1 MKTGNFQKEKGT
13 HYIHIL
19 TLLGENRLK
28 KPTRLT
34 CKGRQLAEENWK
46 FCSTWPSSNKWSM
59 LKKLPQCQR
68 GRCCTN
74 NLYVVMV
81 VTPLLPI
88 PPHLCGLA
96 LCNPCLPP
104 RSLSHSNAQE
114 CFPLSI
120 DNLYNLYFYF
130 LTKGLWCILFPR
142 TQKPGS
148 GYLWARFIPI
158 KTLRRNV
165 PNRYQSTVPHKGR
178 CGWRLFC
185 FVLFEAGRVLG
196 VSELTSNLNCPY
208 S

>member
-1 MKTGNFQKEKGT
+1 M
-13 HYIHIL
+13 L
-19 TLLGENRLK
+19 TSCAGWQVHRDGSSLFIFRSLVLIRGAGYGAWRSNINIGIGK
-28 KPTRLT
+28 KPEGKDWDKALPL
-34 CKGRQLAEENWK
+34 LA
-46 FCSTWPSSNKWSM
+46 SSNKWSM

-148 GYLWARFIPI
+148 GYL
-158 KTLRRNV
+158 
-165 PNRYQSTVPHKGR
+165 
-178 CGWRLFC
+178 
-185 FVLFEAGRVLG
+185 
-196 VSELTSNLNCPY
+196 
-208 S
+208 